1 MKPESKLKSS
11 RMLRLRKRKL
21 KLKAQNRD
29 NLLQPLVRKVQH
41 KNQMIRKILLLGRL
55 PTDQQPEALQVAA
68 NETEED
74 LIINF
79 DAKRRKNR
87 QSGRKFVSLFAC
99 VNGKFK
105 ILIISKALLLSS
117 ALSLSS
123 LIQIL
128 KSFNQSAC

>member
-1 MKPESKLKSS
+1 
-11 RMLRLRKRKL
+11 MLRLRKRKL

-41 KNQMIRKILLLGRL
+41 KNQMILKILLLGRL
-55 PTDQQPEALQVAA
+55 PTDQLVEALQVAA

-79 DAKRRKNR
+79 DAKRGKNR
-87 QSGRKFVSLFAC
+87 QSGSKFVSLFAC

-105 ILIISKALLLSS
+105 N
-117 ALSLSS
+117 
-123 LIQIL
+123 L
-128 KSFNQSAC
+128 KNF